1 MPAPLALPAVTAITP
16 FVAKAGGIPLVAK
29 ILAGLG
35 ITAGAAFTANELK
48 KAGQNRAIIEMY
60 KSGALGSPTGGFGY
74 GTGFGPG
81 MFGPTSG
88 YQALI
93 GYADQMSDQQRNA
106 MIKNLAAI
114 EPFTDRAK
122 KRDFERN
129 MAAAR
134 FRTQLGT
141 QQGLTLQGQRGAQAL
156 AQDAQRAAGTALVS
170 NYQFQ

>member
-1 MPAPLALPAVTAITP
+1 MPAPIVLAPPVI
-16 FVAKAGGIPLVAK
+16 AGGVPLVAK

-35 ITAGAAFTANELK
+35 ITAGAALTANELK

-81 MFGPTSG
+81 MELPLSG
-88 YQALI
+88 YQSILR
-93 GYADQMSDQQRNA
+93 YNQQMSDQQRRA
-106 MIKNLAAI
+106 LAENLAVI

-122 KRDFERN
+122 RRDFERN